1 MAKSK
6 YDSHV
11 RPRFYDIEQ
20 WLKNGLD
27 EKQVIANLGIGK
39 TSWES
44 YKHKHPELTDL
55 IKRAIVKPVQ
65 EVKDSLYKMATGF
78 YYHVDEPVKVKN
90 ADGSETVQTV
100 RLCKFKA
107 PETAAICFYLKNKAK
122 DEFADNPQMIDL
134 KKEELEIRR
143 QEANFKQW

>member
-20 WLKNGLD
+20 WLRDGMS
-27 EKQVIANLGIGK
+27 EKDVIANLGIGK

-44 YKHKHPELTDL
+44 YKHKYAELTEL

-65 EVKDSLYKMATGF
+65 EVKDSLFKQATGF
-78 YYHVDEPVKVKN
+78 YYFVDEPAKLKDAEGNERV
-90 ADGSETVQTV
+90 ETV
-100 RLCKFKA
+100 RLRKFSK

-122 DEFADNPQMIDL
+122 DEFADNPQMLEI
-134 KKEELEIRR
+134 KREELEIRR
-143 QEANFKQW
+143 KESEFKSL